1 MASVQFKSEK
11 AALTAAL
18 EGEIDHHSVQALREQ
33 IDAQVLSAT
42 PMQLILEFRGVTF
55 MDSSGIGLIM
65 GRSTMM
71 KVLGGKLYIRNP
83 PPQVVRVLH
92 LAQINTYDTTSEVYA
107 K

>member
-1 MASVQFKSEK
+1 MATVKFNSEK
-11 AALTAAL
+11 TTLTASL
-18 EGEIDHHSVQALREQ
+18 EGEIDHHSAQMLREQ
-33 IDAQVLSAT
+33 IDAQVLSIT
-42 PMQLILEFRGVTF
+42 PTQLILEFRGVTF

-83 PPQVVRVLH
+83 PSQIARILH
-92 LAQINTYDTTSEVYA
+92 LAQINTYDNEVYA